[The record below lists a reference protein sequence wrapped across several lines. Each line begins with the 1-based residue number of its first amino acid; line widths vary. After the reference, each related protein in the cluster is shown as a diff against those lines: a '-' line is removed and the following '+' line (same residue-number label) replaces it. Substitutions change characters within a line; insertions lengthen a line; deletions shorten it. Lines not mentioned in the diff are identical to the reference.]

1 MGNLLLTADGFKSLE
16 QELKDLQTR
25 VLPDIKVRMATAR
38 ADGDLS
44 ENNAWITAKEEMEI
58 TRMRIAELKLQLKTA
73 TLVKE
78 SKNSNVVQVGDQ
90 VTIIMNGIK
99 TTVSIV
105 PTLEADPVNK
115 KLSSDSPIG
124 KAVVG
129 QKVGT
134 TVTVQ
139 TPAGETVAEIV
150 KIG

>member
-1 MGNLLLTADGFKSLE
+1 
-16 QELKDLQTR
+16 
-25 VLPDIKVRMATAR
+25 MATAR

-99 TTVSIV
+99 TTVTIV